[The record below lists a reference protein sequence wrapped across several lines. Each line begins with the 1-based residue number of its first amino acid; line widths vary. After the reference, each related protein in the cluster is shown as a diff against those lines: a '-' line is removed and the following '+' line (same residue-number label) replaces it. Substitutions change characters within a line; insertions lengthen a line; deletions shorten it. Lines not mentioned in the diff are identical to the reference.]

1 MKAWIMVIMQN
12 VRSCII
18 DLEPPHHKFLV
29 QHPKILLSIHNM
41 VFPRIYNSTCYNIIG
56 CKWDNIKHT
65 CLLKG
70 LLLKEYSHKSPKKTF
85 KIKFLFNI
93 IMSRF
98 M

>member
-1 MKAWIMVIMQN
+1 MVIMQN
-12 VRSCII
+12 VRNYII

-29 QHPKILLSIHNM
+29 QHSKILLCIHNM
-41 VFPRIYNSTCYNIIG
+41 VFPRIYNSTCYNVIG

-70 LLLKEYSHKSPKKTF
+70 LLLREYFHKSPKK
-85 KIKFLFNI
+85 ILKFFNIYI